1 MPSSH
6 PDLTHA
12 FLSQYWSPLPACPC
26 LGTDLKPLGGIPLI
40 VEHLLYRNQA
50 SGSAGGSS
58 DSSSSGGSDASAPT
72 PPPPPPPS
80 LASPLPPTPAA
91 RAATAQSKALAAEIR
106 TAAAYVIG
114 SAASNNVRFQAD
126 LLEAF
131 PDIFDTLLEVRRGRD
146 DSNAAGG
153 EAYRCL

>member
-12 FLSQYWSPLPACPC
+12 FLSQYWSPVPACLCP
-26 LGTDLKPLGGIPLI
+26 GTDLKPLGGIPLI

-50 SGSAGGSS
+50 SGSSNSGSS
-58 DSSSSGGSDASAPT
+58 GSGPSVPT
-72 PPPPPPPS
+72 PPPPPPPPS
-80 LASPLPPTPAA
+80 LASPLPPMPAA
-91 RAATAQSKALAAEIR
+91 GAATAQSKALAAEIR

-131 PDIFDTLLEVRRGRD
+131 PDIFDILLEVRHRHD
-146 DSNAAGG
+146 ESNAGRG